1 MAADSL
7 ENIKQ
12 ANKELH
18 RASEYNESY
27 GKYWS
32 ILFTT
37 MGVILLLLHWIK
49 D

>member
-1 MAADSL
+1 MAVDSL
-7 ENIKQ
+7 NNLKQ

-37 MGVILLLLHWIK
+37 LAVILLLLHIVK
-49 D
+49 A